1 MELWIATDLSPT
13 SLRAVELGFAWARQ
27 VAGRIV
33 LLHVVHDPEL
43 APAFANDVPGE
54 VAAARA
60 ALERQ
65 VAQFGAGLVCRAEV
79 RTADDVVAEIQKAS
93 AAADYL
99 FVGSHGRSGFQRL
112 RLGSVAVALLRHSQV
127 PVVCLPAS

>member
-13 SLRAVELGFAWARQ
+13 SDRAVALGFAWAKQ
-27 VAGRIV
+27 VGGRVV
-33 LLHVVHDPEL
+33 LLHVVPDPEL
-43 APAFANDVPGE
+43 APAFASDVPGE

-60 ALERQ
+60 VLERQ

-93 AAADYL
+93 AGADYL
-99 FVGSHGRSGFQRL
+99 FVGSQGKSAFQRL
-112 RLGSVAVALLRHSQV
+112 RLGSVAAALLRHGHV
-127 PVVCLPAS
+127 PVVCLPAG